1 MKNRKA
7 AGAAALA
14 VVLSILLT
22 ACASS
27 PGTSGKLEIDP
38 EQTAQADSAADSS
51 ATGQTEEQ
59 TAQPETEQAGSG
71 KSRIP
76 GRAAQATVR
85 AGTVFS
91 LEAANIN
98 IRKQTMR

>member
-27 PGTSGKLEIDP
+27 PGDIRK
-38 EQTAQADSAADSS
+38 
-51 ATGQTEEQ
+51 TEE
-59 TAQPETEQAGSG
+59 
-71 KSRIP
+71 
-76 GRAAQATVR
+76 
-85 AGTVFS
+85 
-91 LEAANIN
+91 
-98 IRKQTMR
+98 

>member
-38 EQTAQADSAADSS
+38 EQTAAVQQDRQRNKPRSRRRNRP
-51 ATGQTEEQ
+51 G
-59 TAQPETEQAGSG
+59 AG
-71 KSRIP
+71 KRRIP

>member
-71 KSRIP
+71 GS
-76 GRAAQATVR
+76 
-85 AGTVFS
+85 AGYLDGQHRLPSGPEQFF
-91 LEAANIN
+91 L
-98 IRKQTMR
+98 

>member
-1 MKNRKA
+1 MKNRKV
-7 AGAAALA
+7 AGAAVLA
-14 VVLSILLT
+14 VVLSILLNKPRRLIARRT
-22 ACASS
+22 AVQQDRQRNKPRSRRRNR
-27 PGTSGKLEIDP
+27 PGAGKR
-38 EQTAQADSAADSS
+38 
-51 ATGQTEEQ
+51 
-59 TAQPETEQAGSG
+59 
-71 KSRIP
+71 RIP